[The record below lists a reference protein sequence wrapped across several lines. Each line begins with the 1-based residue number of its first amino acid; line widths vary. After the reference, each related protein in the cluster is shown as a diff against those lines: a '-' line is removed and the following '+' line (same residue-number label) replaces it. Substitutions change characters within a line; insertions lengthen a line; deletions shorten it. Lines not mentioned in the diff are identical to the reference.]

1 MYNKNSIITA
11 SKDATLQIIGQ
22 MDAISREINLEVN
35 EKDLFN
41 QALLAVKNSTEKLNL
56 ILSVVGVMK
65 AGKSTLINSI
75 VGNQILP
82 SRSTPMT
89 ALPTYIKH
97 NDNCSG
103 VVYHFKHAKLFS
115 KMLADLHGQNYVL
128 THESSALAKRLAN
141 KSLKLDEHLNSLCD
155 IHEQLEIINDICRIN
170 ITNKIDP
177 KAILETFRLDE
188 DFPTI
193 ETCFQSIKELKLEG
207 EIGNFIIVDTPGAN
221 EAKLPELKSIV
232 DKQIKRSSALLLVL
246 NYTDLSSDAD
256 SQMRSKIVE
265 EAKDYQDRL
274 IVAVNRFDARD
285 KKSMNKTETIR
296 YVKEELL
303 EGVVLDEESIF
314 PVSARNALLGG
325 QSLNWLALQGK
336 FELATLQDW
345 QRDFL
350 DNTTSGE
357 WDEDDEDDLE
367 TIENIEETTRHAKKL
382 LKSSRIADFI
392 NTALNRAY
400 QNVGP
405 DTIIAALGKL
415 NRLLDEKLKLTLDA
429 DLNSAS
435 KTINEL
441 KERVVLLEKALINL
455 ASLSSNIDKK
465 LNSWAEGSSDLVFEY
480 IEEQISQLNVSIGV
494 ETNNESVVSGGN
506 KRKEKAEKEAKEAKE
521 KLIVSIETKL
531 NELNL
536 GIDRKI
542 NESIL
547 SLVKDIKIITKEYAV
562 EVEHDA
568 LSGFEVRELALDFKV
583 DLEED
588 FFVDNNDIIDSKQK
602 KVKKPREVFG
612 MKLDW
617 DWVPEFVNTE
627 VTETEYSVNR
637 DLLIKHAKKVL
648 EATSKNQLDELIN
661 LLSRVVA
668 EYEKDVRS
676 MCDIVRNSSQL
687 AIDKASATTYE
698 QEDKLLFL
706 RKQLSELAEIKK
718 YSKEVEQGLYLV
730 KDEL

>member
-11 SKDATLQIIGQ
+11 SKDATLQIIEQ
-22 MDAISREINLEVN
+22 MDAISKVINLEIK
-35 EKDLFN
+35 EKGLFD

-75 VGNQILP
+75 VGKQILP

-97 NDNCSG
+97 NASCNG
-103 VVYHFKHAKLFS
+103 VVYHFKHAGLFS
-115 KMLADLHGQNYVL
+115 KMLADLHNKNYVH
-128 THESSALAKRLAN
+128 THESSAFAKRLVN
-141 KSLKLDEHLNSLCD
+141 KNLKLDEHLHNLSD

-170 ITNKIDP
+170 IANKISP

-207 EIGNFIIVDTPGAN
+207 EIGNFILVDTPGAN
-221 EAKLPELKSIV
+221 ESKLPELKSIV

-256 SQMRSKIVE
+256 SQMRSIIVE

-285 KKSMNKTETIR
+285 KKSMNKNETIR
-296 YVKEELL
+296 HVKEELL
-303 EGVVLDEESIF
+303 EDIALDEENIF

-325 QSLNWLALQGK
+325 QSLNLLEREGK

-357 WDEDDEDDLE
+357 WDEEDEDDLE
-367 TIENIEETTRHAKKL
+367 IIENIEETTRHAKKL

-400 QNVGP
+400 QNAGP

-415 NRLLDEKLKLTLDA
+415 NRLLDEKLKLTLEA
-429 DLNSAS
+429 DLNSAC
-435 KTINEL
+435 KTISEL
-441 KERVVLLEKALINL
+441 QVRIASLEKALINL
-455 ASLSSNIDKK
+455 ASLSNVINKK
-465 LNSWAEGSSDLVFEY
+465 LNKWAEGASDHVFEY
-480 IEEQISQLNVSIGV
+480 IEEQISQLN
-494 ETNNESVVSGGN
+494 ESVGVNTSNERLVAGASR
-506 KRKEKAEKEAKEAKE
+506 RKDKAEKEAKEAKE
-521 KLIVSIETKL
+521 NLISSIKTKL
-531 NELNL
+531 NEINL
-536 GIDRKI
+536 GVDSKI
-542 NESIL
+542 NKSV
-547 SLVKDIKIITKEYAV
+547 SDLVKNIKEITQGFTS

-568 LSGFEVRELALDFKV
+568 LSGFEVRELALGFKV
-583 DLEED
+583 DLEKD
-588 FFVDNNDIIDSKQK
+588 FFIDNNDLIEKKEK
-602 KVKKPREVFG
+602 KVKKPREIF
-612 MKLDW
+612 MLKLDW
-617 DWVPEFVNTE
+617 SWIPGFVDIE
-627 VTETEYSVNR
+627 VTEAEFSVNKKV
-637 DLLIKHAKKVL
+637 LIKHAKEVL
-648 EATSKNQLDELIN
+648 EATSKNQLDQLIN
-661 LLSRVVA
+661 LLSRVVT
-668 EYEKDVRS
+668 EYEQDVKS

-687 AIDKASATTYE
+687 AIDKASASTYE
-698 QEDKLLFL
+698 QEDKLSFL
-706 RKQLSELAEIKK
+706 QKQLSELAEIKK
-718 YSKEVEQGLYLV
+718 YSKEVEQGLHLV
-730 KDEL
+730 KDGL

>member
-1 MYNKNSIITA
+1 MMYNKNSIITA
-11 SKDATLQIIGQ
+11 SKDATLQIIEQ
-22 MDAISREINLEVN
+22 MGAISKEINLEIK
-35 EKDLFN
+35 EKDFFD

-97 NDNCSG
+97 NASCSG
-103 VVYHFKHAKLFS
+103 VVYRFKHADLFS
-115 KMLADLHGQNYVL
+115 KMLADLHDKKYVH
-128 THESSALAKRLAN
+128 THESSAFTKRLAN
-141 KSLKLDEHLNSLCD
+141 KNLKLDEYLNSLSD

-170 ITNKIDP
+170 IANKIDP

-207 EIGNFIIVDTPGAN
+207 EVGNFILVDTPGAN

-285 KKSMNKTETIR
+285 KKSMNKNETIR

-303 EGVVLDEESIF
+303 EDIVLNEENIF

-325 QSLNWLALQGK
+325 QSLNWLERQGK

-357 WDEDDEDDLE
+357 WDEEDEDDLE

-400 QNVGP
+400 QNTGP

-415 NRLLDEKLKLTLDA
+415 NRLLDEKLKLTLEA
-429 DLNSAS
+429 DLDSAC
-435 KTINEL
+435 KTISEL
-441 KERVVLLEKALINL
+441 KIRVVSLENALINL
-455 ASLSSNIDKK
+455 ASLSNVINKK
-465 LNSWAEGSSDLVFEY
+465 LNEWAEGASDNVFEY
-480 IEEQISQLNVSIGV
+480 IEEQISKL
-494 ETNNESVVSGGN
+494 NESILTEESNERVATGAN

-521 KLIVSIETKL
+521 KLILSIKIKL
-531 NELNL
+531 NEVNL
-536 GIDRKI
+536 GIDSKI
-542 NESIL
+542 NDSIFI
-547 SLVKDIKIITKEYAV
+547 LVKDIKRITKEFAG

-568 LSGFEVRELALDFKV
+568 LSGFEVRELALGFKV
-583 DLEED
+583 D
-588 FFVDNNDIIDSKQK
+588 
-602 KVKKPREVFG
+602 
-612 MKLDW
+612 
-617 DWVPEFVNTE
+617 
-627 VTETEYSVNR
+627 
-637 DLLIKHAKKVL
+637 
-648 EATSKNQLDELIN
+648 
-661 LLSRVVA
+661 SR
-668 EYEKDVRS
+668 KR
-676 MCDIVRNSSQL
+676 
-687 AIDKASATTYE
+687 
-698 QEDKLLFL
+698 F
-706 RKQLSELAEIKK
+706 
-718 YSKEVEQGLYLV
+718 
-730 KDEL
+730 